1 MNKTPVLIES
11 PLLLYLFLMTIDKDS
26 ASPTVVDHEDVVPK
40 AESVTSPMDHKG
52 KMSFRQAGAVLAILV
67 CYAMVG
73 INITLLSPSL
83 TRIADDLGYLVGRQ
97 WIVTSYMI
105 SYLTTMPISG
115 KVHIT
120 TYLAQANS
128 IKRHVLYSYQISLE
142 GKWSLIANKYSF

>member
-1 MNKTPVLIES
+1 
-11 PLLLYLFLMTIDKDS
+11 MTINKDS

-40 AESVTSPMDHKG
+40 AESVTSPTDNKG
-52 KMSFRQAGAVLAILV
+52 KKSFRQAGAVLAILV

-83 TRIADDLGYLVGRQ
+83 TRIAHDLGYLVGRQ

-120 TYLAQANS
+120 TCLAQANS

-142 GKWSLIANKYSF
+142 GKGSLIANKYSF